1 MSRIHR
7 ASDYLL
13 RFFSSAPV
21 SARHPK
27 SPWLL
32 GLPVICM
39 ILAACSQAQESS
51 EAKGIEALRRA
62 EPYLQRRE
70 MKQAAELASEA
81 AKVAA
86 DSPMVLQRAAEILF
100 LSGHSKESL
109 PLFARVVEL
118 VPEDAPQNWQRGIAL
133 SSCGQFAEGAN
144 QFETHHQ
151 VNPDDVENSAWYFLC
166 IAKTQGIAAARQT
179 VIPSRGDGRQP
190 MMAVLEMLQQKIPPE
205 QVLEAAQANTFAGPE
220 RKRAQF
226 YAALYVG
233 LYYDALGDEPQAIK
247 HLKLSL
253 SYGDS
258 GYMVESA
265 RVYLADRFPGAESAQ
280 PAEKK

>member
-1 MSRIHR
+1 MSPIQRWSR
-7 ASDYLL
+7 CLSA
-13 RFFSSAPV
+13 APV
-21 SARHPK
+21 SAWH
-27 SPWLL
+27 SPSAWLI
-32 GLPVICM
+32 GLPVIC
-39 ILAACSQAQESS
+39 IFLVACSQAQESS
-51 EAKGIEALRRA
+51 EARGIEALRRA
-62 EPYLQRRE
+62 EPHLQRRE
-70 MKQAAELASEA
+70 MKQAAELALEA

-86 DSPMVLQRAAEILF
+86 ESPMVLQRAAEILF
-100 LSGHSKESL
+100 LSGHSQQSL
-109 PLFARVVEL
+109 PLFERVVEL
-118 VPEDAPQNWQRGIAL
+118 VPEDAAQNWQRGIAL
-133 SSCGQFAEGAN
+133 SSCGQFAEGAK

-166 IAKTQGIAAARQT
+166 IAKTQGIEAARQT

-190 MMAVLEMLQQKIPPE
+190 MMAVLEMLQQKILPE

-247 HLKLSL
+247 YLKQSL

-258 GYMVESA
+258 GYMVEAA
-265 RVYLADRFPGAESAQ
+265 RVYLADRFPGAVSAEPTQ
-280 PAEKK
+280 KK